1 MLGGSHA
8 QLLLLMT
15 VDIGEY
21 VWPLLVLGIVG
32 RDRCP
37 ICWLGAIAGA
47 TYVMCMVILRLRS

>member
-1 MLGGSHA
+1 
-8 QLLLLMT
+8 MT